1 MTMGDGHHHAV
12 QRQGAPAEN
21 HAGRAHPEYVA
32 LDIGEQFGALIVH
45 TGAEL
50 HGVEVEI
57 SPAGADQRR
66 EHKEVLERSINGRPA
81 FTLVF
86 DKLVEGR
93 YTLWIDGVARD
104 RGVAVTAGEIGE
116 LDWTAPAGE

>member
-1 MTMGDGHHHAV
+1 MPLRPTWS
-12 QRQGAPAEN
+12 QRRGGPEEN

-32 LDIGEQFGALIVH
+32 LDIGEGFGALIVQ

-57 SPAGADQRR
+57 SPAGEDESR
-66 EHKEVLERSINGRPA
+66 EHKEVLERRINGRPA

-93 YTLWIDGVARD
+93 YTLWIDGVARN

-116 LDWTAPAGE
+116 LDWTARAAA

>member
-1 MTMGDGHHHAV
+1 VTMGDSHHHAV
-12 QRQGAPAEN
+12 QRQDAPAEN

-32 LDIGEQFGALIVH
+32 LDIGEEFGALIVH

-50 HGVEVEI
+50 HGSEVEI
-57 SPAGADQRR
+57 SPAGQDEIR

-81 FTLVF
+81 FSLVF

-93 YTLWIDGVARD
+93 YTLWIEGVARN
-104 RGVAVTAGEIGE
+104 RGVTVAAGEIGE
-116 LDWTAPAGE
+116 LDWTAHAGE

>member
-1 MTMGDGHHHAV
+1 MGDGHHHAV
-12 QRQGAPAEN
+12 KRRGAPAEN

-57 SPAGADQRR
+57 SPAGEDESR
-66 EHKEVLERSINGRPA
+66 EHKEVLERSMNGRPD
-81 FTLVF
+81 FSLVF

-93 YTLWIDGVARD
+93 YTLWIEGVARN

-116 LDWTAPAGE
+116 LDWTLPAGE

>member
-1 MTMGDGHHHAV
+1 MGDSHHHAV
-12 QRQGAPAEN
+12 QRQDAPEEN
-21 HAGRAHPEYVA
+21 HGGRAHPEYVA
-32 LDIGEQFGALIVH
+32 LDIGEEFGALIVH

-50 HGVEVEI
+50 NGVEVEI
-57 SPAGADQRR
+57 SLAGEDESR

-116 LDWTAPAGE
+116 LDWTAPAGV